1 VNPIEP
7 QKKPNWLI
15 AALSTLLALLVLAFA
30 GLLLTG
36 VIQDWLGK
44 EPIFPLDWS
53 FVLFGMLLL
62 AGESVW
68 STQRELTEG
77 PDKRN
82 PTTTM
87 GLLAVGLFTVAPG
100 TVLKIVFGSLLGL
113 SALLV
118 GIGLL
123 KGKKTK

>member
-1 VNPIEP
+1 MNPIEP
-7 QKKPNWLI
+7 QKKPDWLI
-15 AALSTLLALLVLAFA
+15 TALSILLAVLVLGFT

-62 AGESVW
+62 VGESFQL
-68 STQRELTEG
+68 TRRILTEG
-77 PDKRN
+77 PDSSN
-82 PTTTM
+82 LTVAI
-87 GLLAVGLFTVAPG
+87 GLIAIGLFTVAPG
-100 TVLKIVFGSLLGL
+100 MVLKIVFGILIFLSILLT
-113 SALLV
+113 
-118 GIGLL
+118 GIAAL